1 MNIKLFIQ
9 KLALNKRL
17 FLVIIDLFICNTSIF
32 ISMYLRL
39 GFFYPINDMSFT
51 FLFLSS
57 ISLIIIL
64 IIFDIYKTINRFS
77 GWDAFLQLGKA
88 LIIYD
93 ILFFTIYT
101 LFGIIEIP
109 RTIGLIHPI
118 ILTLMII
125 LSRIIIRIIL
135 GIKFNLRDKNI
146 IKEKVLIYGAGEAG
160 RQLANTILYSKKMI
174 FLGFIDDNKKLIG
187 HKVNNKIIYDSKNL
201 KTIKDKLKIDT
212 ILLAIPSLSN
222 ERKSLLLEKIQ
233 MNHIAVKT
241 LPLLSELESKNI
253 SFNDIRPINVD
264 ELLGREKIN
273 VAVKIK
279 ENYIQK
285 KIVLITGAGGSIGSE
300 LCFQV
305 LEQQPSKLIILDS
318 SEYNLYKI
326 NQELYNKLNKKLKT
340 IVNIIP
346 ILTSIQ
352 NEKSITHV
360 FKTYKPDIIFHAAAY
375 KHVPLV
381 QANPIEGIL
390 NNVLGTQ
397 IMAKQALKHHSKK
410 FVLISSDKAVRPT
423 NIMGA
428 SKRLAELY
436 LQALNV
442 TSKNTV
448 FTIVR
453 FGNVLGSSGSVIPK
467 FQEQIY
473 EGGPITLTHK
483 KVTRFF
489 MTAKEAIHL
498 ILQAGGMANGGEV
511 FVLKMG
517 EPVEILNLA
526 KRMIF
531 LSGKTIK
538 SQENPKGDIEIKITG
553 LRPGE
558 KLYEEV
564 LINNNP
570 IQTENNMI
578 LKANE
583 KFLDKK
589 IISKHLVEL
598 KVLLTSYNIEGI
610 DKILKKIIAG
620 YKNKD
625 LKY

>member
-9 KLALNKRL
+9 KLAINKRL

-39 GFFYPINDMSFT
+39 GFFYPINDMSFN

-64 IIFDIYKTINRFS
+64 IIFDIYKTMNRFS

-241 LPLLSELESKNI
+241 LPILSELETKKI

-273 VAVKIK
+273 VSVKIK

-285 KIVLITGAGGSIGSE
+285 NVVLITGAGGSIGSE

-305 LEQQPSKLIILDS
+305 LEQKPSKLIILDS

-381 QANPIEGIL
+381 QANPIEGIR

-538 SQENPKGDIEIKITG
+538 NQANPKGDIEIKITG

>member
-39 GFFYPINDMSFT
+39 GFFYPINDMSFN

-174 FLGFIDDNKKLIG
+174 FLGFIEDNKKLIG
-187 HKVNNKIIYDSKNL
+187 HKINNKIIYDSKNL

-241 LPLLSELESKNI
+241 LPILSELESKKI

-273 VAVKIK
+273 VSVKMK

-285 KIVLITGAGGSIGSE
+285 NVVLITGGGGSIGSE

-381 QANPIEGIL
+381 QANPIEGIR

-526 KRMIF
+526 KKMIF

-538 SQENPKGDIEIKITG
+538 NQENPKGDIEIKITG

>member
-9 KLALNKRL
+9 KLAINKRL

-39 GFFYPINDMSFT
+39 GFFYPINDMSFN

-64 IIFDIYKTINRFS
+64 IIFDIYKTMNRFS

-135 GIKFNLRDKNI
+135 GKKFNLRNKNI

-174 FLGFIDDNKKLIG
+174 FLGFIEDNKKLIG
-187 HKVNNKIIYDSKNL
+187 HKINNKIIYDSKNL

-241 LPLLSELESKNI
+241 LPILSELETKKI

-273 VAVKIK
+273 VSVKIK

-285 KIVLITGAGGSIGSE
+285 NVVLITGAGGSIGSE

-305 LEQQPSKLIILDS
+305 LEQKPSKLIILDS

-360 FKTYKPDIIFHAAAY
+360 FKAYKPDIIFHAAAY

-381 QANPIEGIL
+381 QANPIEGIR

-538 SQENPKGDIEIKITG
+538 SQANPKGDIEIKITG